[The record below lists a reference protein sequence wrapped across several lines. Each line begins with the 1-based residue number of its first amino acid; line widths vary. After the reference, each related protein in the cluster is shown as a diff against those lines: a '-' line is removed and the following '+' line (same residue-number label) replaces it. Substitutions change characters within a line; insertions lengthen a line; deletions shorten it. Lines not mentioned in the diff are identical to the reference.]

1 VTAFAADLNIS
12 EILFLSLG
20 KVSCLEKKMFSQLNF
35 FLEQIKYKDKI
46 LKEEIAIVGKTK
58 ELVCKKLFGELN
70 IFAHCRN

>member
-1 VTAFAADLNIS
+1 
-12 EILFLSLG
+12 
-20 KVSCLEKKMFSQLNF
+20 MFSQLNF